1 MKADNVQVL
10 NNHAYYLSM
19 QNTRLDRAAEMSL
32 KTLKEE
38 PTNATFLDTYA
49 WILFLQKRYDE
60 AKAYIDLTLAN
71 DKDPSNVLWEHA
83 GDIYLM
89 TGDKQKAVEYWQK
102 AIESGGDKAQLE
114 RKIKTRKLK

>member
-1 MKADNVQVL
+1 
-10 NNHAYYLSM
+10 M
-19 QNTRLDRAAEMSL
+19 QNTRLDSAAEMSL

-71 DKDPSNVLWEHA
+71 DKDPSDVLWEHA

-102 AIESGGDKAQLE
+102 AIESGGDKTQLE